1 MSSSALVVGG
11 TGPTGPFLVRGLR
24 DRGFRVSIL
33 HRGTHEVDEIDADVE
48 HIHTD
53 PFDGEATA
61 AALGDRRFDLAIVTY
76 GRLRALAE
84 LLAPRVG
91 RFLSVGGAP
100 AYRGFMDPMA
110 YSPAGLPTPLGEDAA
125 LVADAAESRKG
136 HSIVRTERQVFALRP
151 DATHFR
157 YPYVYGPR
165 QPMPREWCMVR
176 RMRDRRPFLVVPD
189 GGLTLCTFGYSE
201 NLAHAVLLAVDAP
214 EASAGQIYNCGD
226 AESLSLRQV
235 IETLAAALDWKGEL
249 VSMPWELALPAR
261 PLVMQPMTTHRLLDL
276 GKIRAELGYRDVVAP
291 ADALVRTAA
300 WLLEN
305 PPEPGGLEETVLQ
318 DPFDYAAEDRL
329 VRGWTAA
336 LADLPDP
343 AFEREPGYTLS
354 WEGTSRDT

>member
-1 MSSSALVVGG
+1 MDEERVSGRDSSRHTHRDTLIATHSSTQPSSILPNDARYARDVVHEQGG
-11 TGPTGPFLVRGLR
+11 TTIVLR
-24 DRGFRVSIL
+24 AALEDGAPVDRGFM
-33 HRGTHEVDEIDADVE
+33 H
-48 HIHTD
+48 
-53 PFDGEATA
+53 P
-61 AALGDRRFDLAIVTY
+61 
-76 GRLRALAE
+76 E
-84 LLAPRVG
+84 L
-91 RFLSVGGAP
+91 F
-100 AYRGFMDPMA
+100 
-110 YSPAGLPTPLGEDAA
+110 SPAGIPIPIRGDVPLVREPAHD
-125 LVADAAESRKG
+125 EKG
-136 HSIVRTERQVFALRP
+136 YRIVRTEEAVFEHHP
-151 DATHFR
+151 DASHFR

-165 QPMPREWCMVR
+165 QPMPREWCIVR

-235 IETLAAALDWKGEL
+235 IETLAAARDWKGEL

-354 WEGTSRDT
+354 WEGTSSDT